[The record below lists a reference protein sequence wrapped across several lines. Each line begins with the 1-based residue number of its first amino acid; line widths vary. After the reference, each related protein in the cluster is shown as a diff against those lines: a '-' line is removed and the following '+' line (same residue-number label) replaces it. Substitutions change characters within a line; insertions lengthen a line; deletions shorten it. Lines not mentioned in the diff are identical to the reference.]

1 MPGAENKKDP
11 NRTAWTLCSLACISV
26 LVILWSDMAG
36 LASRVGTL
44 LAPKPAIGGSF
55 SLTGTNGKTITQ
67 DTLVGSP
74 TALFFGYTFC
84 PDVCPTTLYE
94 ASNWLK
100 QLGPDGDRIKI
111 YFVSVDPQRD
121 SRDHLT
127 EYMSAFDDRIVGL
140 TGSQQAID
148 QIVQAYRVYVEKNP
162 AVDQDSPQTEGDTS
176 DEYLI
181 NHTASVY
188 LLGKDGQFVDTI
200 AYQQD
205 QAKALEKLRYL
216 IKIQ

>member
-1 MPGAENKKDP
+1 MPREEQTKDP
-11 NRTAWTLCSLACISV
+11 HRFAWTLCSLVCLSV
-26 LVILWSDMAG
+26 LVVVWSDMAG
-36 LASRVGTL
+36 LASRISTL
-44 LAPKPAIGGSF
+44 LAPKPAIGGNF

-67 DTLVGSP
+67 DTLIGSP

-100 QLGPDGDRIKI
+100 QLGPDGDRMKI
-111 YFVSVDPQRD
+111 FFVTVDPQRD
-121 SRDHLT
+121 TRRHLT

-140 TGSQQAID
+140 TGSQREID
-148 QIVQAYRVYVEKNP
+148 QIVQAYRVYVERDP
-162 AVDQDSPQTEGDTS
+162 AVDQDSSNAEGDPS

-181 NHTASVY
+181 SHTASVY

-200 AYQQD
+200 VFQEN